1 MSRGD
6 SIYMQWEEKCRFAVS
21 LIGLKVI
28 AVFVVISMTFE
39 GLSVTALAQDEI
51 FSEGIYRTLFND
63 SGDSGYA
70 SSTISSSANTQM
82 SNSDT
87 VGMERDRDKGALS
100 SVAGF
105 IGGVAVFLIAI
116 SILGTIALQNEKN
129 VYYNRSTDP
138 EFDDEKDDD

>member
-21 LIGLKVI
+21 LIGLKTITAFIVI
-28 AVFVVISMTFE
+28 IMTFE

-70 SSTISSSANTQM
+70 SSISSTTSTQM

-87 VGMERDRDKGALS
+87 VGVERDRDKGALS
-100 SVAGF
+100 SIAGF

-129 VYYNRSTDP
+129 VYYSRSTEP
-138 EFDDEKDDD
+138 EFDDEQDDD